1 MMPGVGRGEKIG
13 SGKVRFV
20 MSGRDVFLIAPH
32 TGPSTSRPRD
42 HRERDAF
49 ARDAAARCDGRR
61 APGEADRLHQAELRE
76 KRRASQTSARGKLP
90 SKRVGEKRAP
100 RREARGNHR
109 REWEAAGSQRAVP
122 IRRDVHHDPHR
133 GRLRLR
139 PLGTSVRNCATPRPR
154 RKSRAERRNG
164 RRLVPLAC
172 RFFFQGVGFFFC
184 ETMFFARGE
193 RTALTDAPRYPA
205 VMLLVLSA
213 WSLKVAFLASAA
225 VDHVVAQTAAFSGAD
240 VLLRGAL
247 AAPPRRGATHAR
259 RCSNRNSG
267 GDLGDGHLGCSA
279 ARGDGGTAR

>member
-1 MMPGVGRGEKIG
+1 MDREHTAQDSSPSPIPRARICRWCRDALEMMTVSPRKRSPRRAGNDARCRREKIG

-100 RREARGNHR
+100 RRDARGNHR
-109 REWEAAGSQRAVP
+109 REWEAAGSQRAVS

-133 GRLRLR
+133 GRLRLH
-139 PLGTSVRNCATPRPR
+139 PLGTSVRNRATPHLVPDE
-154 RKSRAERRNG
+154 KSEPSAETDDASSPSRADS
-164 RRLVPLAC
+164 
-172 RFFFQGVGFFFC
+172 FF
-184 ETMFFARGE
+184 
-193 RTALTDAPRYPA
+193 P
-205 VMLLVLSA
+205 S
-213 WSLKVAFLASAA
+213 LASG
-225 VDHVVAQTAAFSGAD
+225 F
-240 VLLRGAL
+240 LFFL
-247 AAPPRRGATHAR
+247 
-259 RCSNRNSG
+259 
-267 GDLGDGHLGCSA
+267 
-279 ARGDGGTAR
+279 